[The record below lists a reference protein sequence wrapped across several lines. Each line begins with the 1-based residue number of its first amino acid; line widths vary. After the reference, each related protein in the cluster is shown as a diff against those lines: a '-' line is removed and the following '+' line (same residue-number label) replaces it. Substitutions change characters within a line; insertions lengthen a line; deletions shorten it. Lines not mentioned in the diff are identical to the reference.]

1 MAERETAARQRFRET
16 GLSYEQ
22 SLTMRLE
29 PRLPFVPHL
38 HSLNRWRT
46 EARFNLFPPALLPPP
61 VVFPPPLTE
70 NLDSQGKDASE
81 DKRNKLIILPKPDPN
96 RVIGAKRKTPPP
108 AGTSKLRQLLISS
121 KVKQNDEWR
130 CAICRINVT
139 SEKTLAEHLGGKKHK
154 ANEGR
159 KKAKKM
165 EKNSER
171 RFTEEKPADSLEM
184 KCAST
189 EMDDME
195 KTPKLSN
202 EKIKNEEDEQLITI
216 EGKAKW
222 FLQKKSADFLEKHT
236 PTAMDE
242 MKKTPF
248 SKKRKFKFWCEICS
262 VGTHSRVVMKNH
274 KTGKKHTRR
283 LLEVGKRNV
292 AALTTATTD
301 TVIEQGR
308 YNDA

>member
-1 MAERETAARQRFRET
+1 
-16 GLSYEQ
+16 
-22 SLTMRLE
+22 MRLE

-139 SEKTLAEHLGGKKHK
+139 SEKTLAEHLG
-154 ANEGR
+154 
-159 KKAKKM
+159 
-165 EKNSER
+165 
-171 RFTEEKPADSLEM
+171 DSLEM